1 MINRNEFKASYD
13 RLGLNQNDV
22 ASRIGV
28 NPTTLQRKLN
38 GTSDFNRNEIQL
50 LKSGLKLSVDQVVN
64 IFLPMTCI
72 YARINSKKE
81 IYKWVERSKR
91 MANLSTRF
99 NSIDNEKVFP
109 AISEA
114 VGRWLRIQNRGLLRS
129 GKPGFLPR
137 LFLFYPSGLFSVLFD
152 SILGK

>member
-22 ASRIGV
+22 ASMIGV

-64 IFLPMTCI
+64 IFFADDLHI
-72 YARINSKKE
+72 RKN
-81 IYKWVERSKR
+81 
-91 MANLSTRF
+91 
-99 NSIDNEKVFP
+99 
-109 AISEA
+109 
-114 VGRWLRIQNRGLLRS
+114 
-129 GKPGFLPR
+129 
-137 LFLFYPSGLFSVLFD
+137 
-152 SILGK
+152 